1 MTFIGIK
8 MEWDS
13 LAKNLL
19 KSELKKRGV
28 SYEQLQERL
37 AALGVHETVNNI
49 NRKINRGAFQFTFFL
64 QCAIALDVKNLRL
77 DDLIGEKQ

>member
-1 MTFIGIK
+1 
-8 MEWDS
+8 MEWDN

-28 SYEQLQERL
+28 SYEQLHEKL

-49 NRKINRGAFQFTFFL
+49 NRKINRGAFQFSFFL

-77 DDLIGEKQ
+77 DDLIEEKQ

>member
-1 MTFIGIK
+1 MK
-8 MEWDS
+8 WDN

-28 SYEQLQERL
+28 NYEQLQEKL
-37 AALGVHETVNNI
+37 AVIGVDETVNNI

-64 QCAIALDVKNLRL
+64 QCAVAMGIKNLRL
-77 DDLIGEKQ
+77 DELVAGEEHE